1 MPIYLVRWQ
10 DLSAA
15 LVAAEDE
22 RALVRTLDEL
32 ADLEGVTW
40 SVYRGPLWVELEV
53 PVALGVA
60 DRRGRERAPLRH
72 ADLRLGDTAELRPGA
87 LDAAAA
93 DTATGRAMVEQVYRT
108 AFPRLHRALYGAG
121 GQGDA
126 ALRGAL
132 RGELRRL
139 VDAHRRLAS
148 RSHGRG
154 AAGKLAA
161 PGRSAARVVGRARRR
176 AEERRG

>member
-15 LVAAEDE
+15 LVAADDE

-32 ADLEGVTW
+32 ADVEGVTW

-53 PVALGVA
+53 PVALGFA
-60 DRRGRERAPLRH
+60 NRRGREGAPLRLS
-72 ADLRLGDTAELRPGA
+72 DVRLGDTAELRPGA
-87 LDAAAA
+87 LDVSAAAS
-93 DTATGRAMVEQVYRT
+93 ATGRAMVEEVYRK

-121 GQGDA
+121 GEA

-132 RGELRRL
+132 EGELRRL
-139 VDAHRRLAS
+139 VGAHRRLAARS
-148 RSHGRG
+148 RRRRQAG
-154 AAGKLAA
+154 ALAA
-161 PGRSAARVVGRARRR
+161 PDRSAARVARRRRR
-176 AEERRG
+176 AEAG